1 MLHTKS
7 EIRTPTAV
15 CTRHGNAQIADQKVH
30 ASNLLQDFQKHH
42 FLQLNFF
49 ILKGSKQNHPF
60 DILLILKVPQNFL
73 ESWQVNFLLAWNRA
87 YKLIFSFQLVL
98 LSQKITD
105 AENSRDLYGALDNSN
120 GAR

>member
-1 MLHTKS
+1 MLHSKS
-7 EIRTPTAV
+7 EIRTPTAA
-15 CTRHGNAQIADQKVH
+15 CTRHGNAQVADQKVH
-30 ASNLLQDFQKHH
+30 ASNLLQDFQKQH

-60 DILLILKVPQNFL
+60 DILLILKEFLGVLASKLPSCVESCVQTNFL
-73 ESWQVNFLLAWNRA
+73 VSTGFAH
-87 YKLIFSFQLVL
+87 

-105 AENSRDLYGALDNSN
+105 AENSRDLSGALDNSN